1 MEKLTQLM
9 LIETKIKNIIKLDEK
24 KKKKTKQKEK
34 EREKILKLFQ

>member
-1 MEKLTQLM
+1 MEKLTKFR
-9 LIETKIKNIIKLDEK
+9 LIETKIKSIIKLDEK